1 MIRENV
7 INASF
12 KPRLECCDINP
23 RPPSGNSLL
32 LPLGSPSSFFTP
44 RLHSPSALPCVVFK
58 LVHGRLP
65 DPTVRSSEGGD
76 RLFVTLAPSLSP
88 QHRTR

>member
-23 RPPSGNSLL
+23 HPPSGNSLL
-32 LPLGSPSSFFTP
+32 LPLGSRSSFTP
-44 RLHSPSALPCVVFK
+44 RLHSPSALPRVVLE

-65 DPTVRSSEGGD
+65 DQTVRSSEGGD